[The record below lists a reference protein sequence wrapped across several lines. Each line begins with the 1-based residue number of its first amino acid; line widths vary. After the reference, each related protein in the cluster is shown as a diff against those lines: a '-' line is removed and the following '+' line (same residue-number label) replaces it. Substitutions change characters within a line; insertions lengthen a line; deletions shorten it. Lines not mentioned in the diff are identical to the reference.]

1 MCEWSELLGAHA
13 RVYSHIIAPHVAWQA
28 IAYRMPRPPKRQPD
42 DGQCEHYEPVQ
53 PAEPRNEADQC
64 DEQCHKAD
72 ALHDVHGHRRKRGL
86 KVVQCFMAQLVSWLV
101 PRV

>member
-1 MCEWSELLGAHA
+1 MAT
-13 RVYSHIIAPHVAWQA
+13 
-28 IAYRMPRPPKRQPD
+28 PRKPRTRKPANTLPIDLVPVHPKRQPD

-64 DEQCHKAD
+64 DEQCHEAE
-72 ALHDVHGHRRKRGL
+72 ARHDVHGHCRKRGL